1 MSCSSD
7 TTFQVGDKAIVTS
20 TFTDPADNN
29 NKVDPSVVAFKVKNP
44 NGTQAT
50 YTYGTSSEVAR
61 LSLGVF
67 RLEIDITMAGVWK
80 WRSYSTGNYQ
90 GAAQGSFEV
99 EASEF

>member
-7 TTFQVGDKAIVTS
+7 TTFQVGDKAIVTA
-20 TFTDPADNN
+20 TFTDPANSN
-29 NKVDPSVVAFKVKNP
+29 AKVDPTVVAFKVQNP
-44 NGTQAT
+44 NGSTST
-50 YTYGTSSEVAR
+50 FTYGTDSEVDNT
-61 LSLGVF
+61 STGIYT
-67 RLEIDITMAGVWK
+67 LEINITMAGTWK